1 MQQLKFHFSKIPHI
15 NKFLFDFSQHV
26 ILCTKYHGE
35 KQVYTRQNQR
45 KKYGGHCCVFA
56 LRIVINS
63 RFLLELLEGSI
74 LISTIICTIEDTGD
88 QAFICC
94 LYEKYEHLMF
104 WATGKYL
111 KNIEER
117 KDAMQD
123 SIVALINNL
132 ETIKTL
138 KDSYLLTY
146 IVCTVESKSINLA
159 KRRNLE
165 LRLFEDLD
173 SEPVGT
179 AVNIIEDRLFRVE
192 MESTIFTAW
201 SQLSDKDKILLESKY
216 ILGYNDREIG
226 EMIGCKASSV
236 RMYLTRARRKAMKLI
251 SEVNQIDSL

>member
-1 MQQLKFHFSKIPHI
+1 M
-15 NKFLFDFSQHV
+15 
-26 ILCTKYHGE
+26 
-35 KQVYTRQNQR
+35 
-45 KKYGGHCCVFA
+45 
-56 LRIVINS
+56 
-63 RFLLELLEGSI
+63 
-74 LISTIICTIEDTGD
+74 ISTIICTIEDTGD

-111 KNIEER
+111 KNIEDR

-179 AVNIIEDRLFRVE
+179 AVNMIEDRLFRVE
-192 MESTIFTAW
+192 MESTISTAW

-216 ILGYNDREIG
+216 ILGYNDTEIG
-226 EMIGCKASSV
+226 EMIGCKTSSV

>member
-74 LISTIICTIEDTGD
+74 LISTIIGTIEDTGD

-111 KNIEER
+111 KNIEDTVTKGTKLLKRGIVIR
-117 KDAMQD
+117 KL
-123 SIVALINNL
+123 SFEFGGTSLPHL
-132 ETIKTL
+132 CL
-138 KDSYLLTY
+138 W
-146 IVCTVESKSINLA
+146 
-159 KRRNLE
+159 RRN
-165 LRLFEDLD
+165 
-173 SEPVGT
+173 SCAAGGV
-179 AVNIIEDRLFRVE
+179 
-192 MESTIFTAW
+192 
-201 SQLSDKDKILLESKY
+201 LL
-216 ILGYNDREIG
+216 
-226 EMIGCKASSV
+226 
-236 RMYLTRARRKAMKLI
+236 
-251 SEVNQIDSL
+251 